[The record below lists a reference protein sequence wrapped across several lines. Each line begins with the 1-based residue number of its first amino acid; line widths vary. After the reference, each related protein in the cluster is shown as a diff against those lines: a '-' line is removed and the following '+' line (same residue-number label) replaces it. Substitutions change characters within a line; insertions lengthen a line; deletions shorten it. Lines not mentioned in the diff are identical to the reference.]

1 MTNTVTESYWK
12 TFIRNLNPPKAARDI
27 SMIAA
32 LNAALAGGMVSFVQT
47 VPPDIKN
54 VMVSD
59 VAALLSIYYSLVRK
73 DLIYSSCKEI
83 NFTQ

>member
-59 VAALLSIYYSLVRK
+59 VAALYYSLVRK

>member
-1 MTNTVTESYWK
+1 
-12 TFIRNLNPPKAARDI
+12 
-27 SMIAA
+27 MIAA

-59 VAALLSIYYSLVRK
+59 
-73 DLIYSSCKEI
+73 LILKKRQSFNNSQGSTLSCKV
-83 NFTQ
+83 NFPPCTRFN